1 MGDSSKETMAGV
13 GVTVQITYPSGI
25 AWRKSP
31 QYNDRVTDIAG
42 PSQMS
47 QLTGT
52 LVQGDV
58 QYLQVTMPAGGAQQ
72 HRYVPIKAPNG
83 QELAKVM
90 PQAAPPQSVQQPMP
104 QYSQQQMQQP
114 MAPPVTYVQQPP
126 QVTYVQQQPQVTY
139 VQPQQQQ
146 YQQPQ
151 QQQYQQVMYN
161 DINRVQQGYGQQ
173 QQGYPPQQGYNQYGG
188 GGMQQQGYHGGKMKK
203 MKKKGC
209 HSGGGYGGG
218 YGGGGGCHC

>member
-104 QYSQQQMQQP
+104 QYSQQQQQQPMQQP
-114 MAPPVTYVQQPP
+114 MAPPVTYVQQQP

-146 YQQPQ
+146 YQQ
-151 QQQYQQVMYN
+151 VMYN
-161 DINRVQQGYGQQ
+161 DINRVQQGYGQP
-173 QQGYPPQQGYNQYGG
+173 GYPPQGGYNQYGG
-188 GGMQQQGYHGGKMKK
+188 GGGYHGGKMKK
-203 MKKKGC
+203 MKKKGYYGGGC
-209 HSGGGYGGG
+209 GGGYSGGYGGG
-218 YGGGGGCHC
+218 CHC

>member
-1 MGDSSKETMAGV
+1 MGSSKETMAGV

-114 MAPPVTYVQQPP
+114 T
-126 QVTYVQQQPQVTY
+126 
-139 VQPQQQQ
+139 
-146 YQQPQ
+146 QQPQ

-203 MKKKGC
+203 M
-209 HSGGGYGGG
+209 
-218 YGGGGGCHC
+218 

>member
-1 MGDSSKETMAGV
+1 MGSSKETMAGV

-114 MAPPVTYVQQPP
+114 TQQPMAPPVTYVQQPP
-126 QVTYVQQQPQVTY
+126 QE
-139 VQPQQQQ
+139 Q

-203 MKKKGC
+203 M
-209 HSGGGYGGG
+209 
-218 YGGGGGCHC
+218 